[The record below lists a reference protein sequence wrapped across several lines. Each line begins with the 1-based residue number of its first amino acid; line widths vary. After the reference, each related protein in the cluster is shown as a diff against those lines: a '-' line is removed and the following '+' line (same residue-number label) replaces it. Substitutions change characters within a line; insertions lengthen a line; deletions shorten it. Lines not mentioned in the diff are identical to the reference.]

1 LKGSGTDAG
10 ADGIRI
16 NHDPVRQV
24 RRRRRHIG
32 VTIAQQSCACLRR
45 WHPRQ
50 QQVAGERAGW
60 AQRVGTEKPP
70 RDFLARCCATLE
82 EVRGTGHET
91 GNEAAAWRCTLLV
104 LSAMRCSRDN
114 CCHWG
119 LFRDGGLR
127 RVIGRERPPAET
139 LATWCTRRFANTFQ
153 SPASRPVSRNLG
165 ECAPLLESRMLGC
178 DPPIRCLHKK
188 KAVAKSN
195 ASWGASSMDHNR
207 RRFRFSSLAVGT
219 GYPRMR

>member
-82 EVRGTGHET
+82 ELRGTGHET
-91 GNEAAAWRCTLLV
+91 GNEAAAWRCTLLA
-104 LSAMRCSRDN
+104 LSVMRCSREN
-114 CCHWG
+114 CCHWR
-119 LFRDGGLR
+119 LFRDGGAEGSYWARTSPSRNTCNVVHPAVCQHIPIARQPTRLQESR
-127 RVIGRERPPAET
+127 RMRPP
-139 LATWCTRRFANTFQ
+139 
-153 SPASRPVSRNLG
+153 S
-165 ECAPLLESRMLGC
+165 
-178 DPPIRCLHKK
+178 
-188 KAVAKSN
+188 
-195 ASWGASSMDHNR
+195 
-207 RRFRFSSLAVGT
+207 
-219 GYPRMR
+219 